1 MAIKSILCPYSGEQN
16 SAAALRYALKAAQHH
31 DAWVTGALAHGPGYI
46 ERQFAPMVGEQ
57 ILGLLREQSEGFY
70 KAIQERFDKEVS
82 AAGWAEKSEF
92 AEFDDQEHQALSAFA
107 RGFDLVII
115 GEHSANLNESHISP
129 HPDMLALQSGRPV
142 LMIPD
147 AYEGKELASHVLIA
161 WDGKRAAARA
171 VGEAM
176 VMLEQKG
183 KVTLLTV
190 GEDAAS
196 NIDGVGGIRTLL
208 TRHGIET
215 DHLHHEKMSG
225 GIGRHI
231 LQAVDE
237 VSAELV
243 VMGAYEHSKFSHELF
258 GGPTTH
264 VLKNTKVPVLLVH

>member
-1 MAIKSILCPYSGEQN
+1 MAIKSILCPYTGEAN
-16 SAAALRYALKAAQHH
+16 SAAALSYALKAAKHH
-31 DAWVTGALAHGPGYI
+31 DAWVTGALSHGPGYI
-46 ERQFAPMVGEQ
+46 ERQFASMVGEQ
-57 ILGLLREQSEGFY
+57 ILGMLREQSEEFY
-70 KAIQERFDKEVS
+70 KSIQTRFDKEVA
-82 AAGWAEKSEF
+82 AAGWGEKSEF
-92 AEFDDQEHQALSAFA
+92 AEFEDQEYQALSAFA

-115 GEHSANLNESHISP
+115 GEHSTDMNESHMSP

-147 AYEGKELASHVLIA
+147 DFQAKELSSHVLIA

-196 NIDGVGGIRTLL
+196 NIDGIGGIRTLL
-208 TRHGIET
+208 TRHGIDT
-215 DHLHHEKMSG
+215 SHLHHDKMSG
-225 GIGRHI
+225 GIGKHI
-231 LQAVDE
+231 LEAVDE
-237 VSAELV
+237 VSAEMI
-243 VMGAYEHSKFSHELF
+243 VMGAYEHSKFSHEFF

-264 VLKNTKVPVLLVH
+264 VLKNSKVPVLLVH

>member
-1 MAIKSILCPYSGEQN
+1 MAIKTILCPYSGEKN

-31 DAWVTGALAHGPGYI
+31 DAWVTGVLAHGPGYV

-57 ILGLLREQSEGFY
+57 ILGMIREQSESFY
-70 KAIQERFDKEVS
+70 KDIADRFALETKN
-82 AAGWAEKSEF
+82 AGWTEKSEF
-92 AEFDDQEHQALSAFA
+92 AEFEDQEHQALSAFA
-107 RGFDLVII
+107 RTFDLVVI
-115 GEHSANLNESHISP
+115 GEHSTRSNESHMSP

-147 AYEGKELASHVLIA
+147 HYEGKELASHVLVA
-161 WDGKRAAARA
+161 WDGKRAASRA
-171 VGEAM
+171 VAEAM

-190 GEDAAS
+190 GDEAAK
-196 NIDGVGGIRTLL
+196 NLDGIGGIRTQLN
-208 TRHGIET
+208 RHGIDA
-215 DHLHHEKMSG
+215 DHLHHKKMSG
-225 GIGRHI
+225 GIGKHI

-243 VMGAYEHSKFSHELF
+243 VMGAYEHSKFSHEFF

-264 VLKNTKVPVLLVH
+264 VMKNTKVPVLLVH

>member
-1 MAIKSILCPYSGEQN
+1 MAIKSILCPYSGEHN
-16 SAAALRYALKAAQHH
+16 SAAALRYALKAARQH
-31 DAWVTGALAHGPGYI
+31 DAWVTGALAHGPGYV
-46 ERQFAPMVGEQ
+46 ERQFAPMVGKQ
-57 ILGLLREQSEGFY
+57 ILTLLREQSAEVY
-70 KAIQERFDKEVS
+70 KAIQARFGKEVA

-92 AEFDDQEHQALSAFA
+92 AEFEDQEHQALSAFA

-115 GEHSANLNESHISP
+115 GAHSASANDSHMSP
-129 HPDMLALQSGRPV
+129 HPDILALQSGRPV

-147 AYEGKELASHVLIA
+147 AYEGKELASHVMIA

-190 GEDAAS
+190 GADAAA
-196 NIDGVGGIRTLL
+196 NIDGIGGIRTLL
-208 TRHGIET
+208 TRHGIDAE
-215 DHLHHEKMSG
+215 HLHHDEMSG

-237 VSAELV
+237 VAAGMI
-243 VMGAYEHSKFSHELF
+243 VMGAYEHSKFSHEFF

-264 VLKNTKVPVLLVH
+264 VLKNSKVPVLLVH

>member
-1 MAIKSILCPYSGEQN
+1 MAIKGILCPYSGEQN
-16 SAAALRYALKAAQHH
+16 SAAALQYALMAAKKH
-31 DAWVTGALAHGPGYI
+31 DAWITGALAHGPGYI

-57 ILGLLREQSEGFY
+57 ILGMLREQSNEFY
-70 KAIQERFDKEVS
+70 KAIQARFDKEVA
-82 AAGWAEKSEF
+82 AAGWSDKAEF

-115 GEHSANLNESHISP
+115 GEHSTNMNESHMSP

-147 AYEGKELASHVLIA
+147 AFEGKELASHVMIA

-190 GEDAAS
+190 GEDAAA
-196 NIDGVGGIRTLL
+196 NIDGIGGIRTLL
-208 TRHGIET
+208 TRHGIDT
-215 DHLHHEKMSG
+215 DHLHHEKMTG

-231 LQAVDE
+231 LQAIDE
-237 VSAELV
+237 VAAEMV

-258 GGPTTH
+258 GGPTTT
-264 VLKNTKVPVLLVH
+264 VMKGSRVPVLLVH

>member
-16 SAAALRYALKAAQHH
+16 SAAALRYALKAARHH
-31 DAWVTGALAHGPGYI
+31 DAWVTGALSHGPGYI

-57 ILGLLREQSEGFY
+57 ILGMLREQSEDLY
-70 KAIQERFDKEVS
+70 KAIQARFEKE
-82 AAGWAEKSEF
+82 AAEAGWSGKTEF
-92 AEFDDQEHQALSAFA
+92 AEFDDQEYQALSAFA
-107 RGFDLVII
+107 RCFDLVII
-115 GEHSANLNESHISP
+115 GEHSADINESHLSP

-147 AYEGKELASHVLIA
+147 EYEGKELSNHVLIA

-190 GEDAAS
+190 GEEAAS
-196 NIDGVGGIRTLL
+196 NIDGIGGIRTLL
-208 TRHGIET
+208 RRHGIDT
-215 DHLHHEKMSG
+215 DHLHHGRMSG

-237 VSAELV
+237 VSAEMV

-264 VLKNTKVPVLLVH
+264 VLKNSKVPVLLVH